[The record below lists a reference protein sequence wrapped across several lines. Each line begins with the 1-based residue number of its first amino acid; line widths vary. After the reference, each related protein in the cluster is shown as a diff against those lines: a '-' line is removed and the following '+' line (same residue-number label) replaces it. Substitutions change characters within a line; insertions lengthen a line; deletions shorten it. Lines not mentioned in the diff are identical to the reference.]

1 MIILLFA
8 RQFAL
13 SVSKEDVMIIKEY
26 QYGNVTI
33 TTYRPEL
40 SDEENKKRE
49 EQLLIALQQFGKE
62 TKENTKK
69 WRR

>member
-1 MIILLFA
+1 
-8 RQFAL
+8 
-13 SVSKEDVMIIKEY
+13 MIIKEY

-40 SDEENKKRE
+40 SDEENKKQE

-62 TKENTKK
+62 MKENTKK